1 MDRVSHPGYK
11 RARTTRAVSP
21 MRSRALRGVL
31 LATVTGAL
39 LAVVFASPAAAQ
51 EGDGVSTND
60 QIVLN
65 GRLVVPEGQ
74 TVDTAVIFN
83 GPVTV
88 DGTVTETVVVFNG
101 DAVISGSVDE
111 DVVVFN
117 GSVLV
122 RSGARIGGDLVTQQT
137 PRVEQGATI
146 GGSSQ
151 RVTTKFDAEK
161 LGLASRVAW
170 WVAYTVSTLI
180 LGLLLLLFA
189 PAMDRAI
196 VDAVRNRTGASI
208 GFGAGLFF
216 LVPIAAVIFLV
227 LVVSFPLGLFLLL
240 ALALLYT
247 VGFVAGAHALG
258 RLILKPPSSRFVA
271 FLLGWGILR
280 VLALVPVLGGL
291 LWLAAA
297 VLGLGAMAVA
307 ARRAPS
313 VEDGGMV
320 SPPAPAST

>member
-1 MDRVSHPGYK
+1 
-11 RARTTRAVSP
+11 
-21 MRSRALRGVL
+21 MRRRALRG
-31 LATVTGAL
+31 AL
-39 LAVVFASPAAAQ
+39 LASIAGGLVALAFAQPAAAQ
-51 EGDGVSTND
+51 ERDGVSTND

-83 GPVTV
+83 GPLTV

-101 DAVISGSVDE
+101 DAVISGSVGE
-111 DVVVFN
+111 DVVVFR
-117 GSVLV
+117 GTVSV

-137 PRVEQGATI
+137 PRIEQGATI
-146 GGSSQ
+146 GGSRQ
-151 RVTTKFDAEK
+151 RITTKFDAER
-161 LGLASRVAW
+161 LGLASRMAW
-170 WVAYTVSTLI
+170 WIAYSVSTLI

-189 PAMDRAI
+189 PAIDRAI
-196 VDAVRNRTGASI
+196 VDAVRSRTGASI
-208 GFGAGLFF
+208 GFGVGLFF

-227 LVVSFPLGLFLLL
+227 LIVSFPLGLFLLL

-271 FLLGWGILR
+271 FLIGWGILR

-297 VLGLGAMAVA
+297 VLGLGAFAVA
-307 ARRAPS
+307 ARRAS
-313 VEDGGMV
+313 VEDRGIV
-320 SPPAPAST
+320 SPATPAPA

>member
-1 MDRVSHPGYK
+1 MGR
-11 RARTTRAVSP
+11 RAV
-21 MRSRALRGVL
+21 R
-31 LATVTGAL
+31 GAL
-39 LAVVFASPAAAQ
+39 LASIAGALLAFAFALPAAAQ
-51 EGDGVSTND
+51 EDDGVDAND

-65 GRLVVPEGQ
+65 GRLIVPEGQ

-101 DAVISGSVDE
+101 DAVISGSVGE
-111 DVVVFN
+111 DVVAFN
-117 GSVLV
+117 GTVLV
-122 RSGARIGGDLVTQQT
+122 RSGARIGGDLITQQT

-146 GGSSQ
+146 GGSRR
-151 RVTTKFDAEK
+151 RVTTKFDAER
-161 LGLASRVAW
+161 LGIASRMAW
-170 WVAYTVSTLI
+170 WIAYSVSTLI

-196 VDAVRNRTGASI
+196 VEAVRNRTGASI
-208 GFGAGLFF
+208 GFGVGVFF
-216 LVPIAAVIFLV
+216 LVPIAAVIFLI
-227 LVVSFPLGLFLLL
+227 LIVSFPLGLFLLL

-247 VGFVAGAHALG
+247 IGFVAGAHALG

-271 FLLGWGILR
+271 FLIGWGILR

-297 VLGLGAMAVA
+297 ILGLGALAVA
-307 ARRAPS
+307 ARRASS
-313 VEDGGMV
+313 VEDRSMAA
-320 SPPAPAST
+320 PPAPAPA

>member
-1 MDRVSHPGYK
+1 
-11 RARTTRAVSP
+11 
-21 MRSRALRGVL
+21 MRRDIKPVKHMRRRALRSALV
-31 LATVTGAL
+31 ASITGAL
-39 LAVVFASPAAAQ
+39 LALVFALPAAAQ
-51 EGDGVSTND
+51 ENDGVSTND

-101 DAVISGSVDE
+101 DAVISGGVGE
-111 DVVVFN
+111 DVVVFR
-117 GSVLV
+117 GTVLV

-137 PRVEQGATI
+137 PQVEEGATI
-146 GGSSQ
+146 GGSRQ
-151 RVTTKFDAEK
+151 RIATKFDAER
-161 LGLASRVAW
+161 LGIASRMAW
-170 WVAYTVSTLI
+170 WVAYSVSTLI

-208 GFGAGLFF
+208 GFGVGLFF

-227 LVVSFPLGLFLLL
+227 LIVSFPLGLFLLL

-247 VGFVAGAHALG
+247 IGFVAGAHALG

-271 FLLGWGILR
+271 FLIGWGILR
-280 VLALVPVLGGL
+280 VLALVPFLGGL

-297 VLGLGAMAVA
+297 ILGLGALAVA
-307 ARRAPS
+307 ARRASS
-313 VEDGGMV
+313 VEDRGIV
-320 SPPAPAST
+320 SPPAPAPA

>member
-1 MDRVSHPGYK
+1 MRRNIQPV
-11 RARTTRAVSP
+11 RQMRRRT
-21 MRSRALRGVL
+21 LRGAL

-51 EGDGVSTND
+51 EDDRVSTND

-101 DAVISGSVDE
+101 DAVISGSVGE
-111 DVVVFN
+111 DVVVFR
-117 GSVLV
+117 GTVLV
-122 RSGARIGGDLVTQQT
+122 RSGARIGGDLITQQT

-146 GGSSQ
+146 GGSRQ
-151 RVTTKFDAEK
+151 RITTKFDAER
-161 LGLASRVAW
+161 LGLASRMAW
-170 WVAYTVSTLI
+170 WVAYSVSTLI

-189 PAMDRAI
+189 PGMDRAI

-208 GFGAGLFF
+208 GFGVGLFF
-216 LVPIAAVIFLV
+216 LVPIAAVIFLI
-227 LVVSFPLGLFLLL
+227 LIVSFPLGLFLLL
-240 ALALLYT
+240 ALALIYT
-247 VGFVAGAHALG
+247 IGFVVGAHALG

-271 FLLGWGILR
+271 FLIGWGILR

-307 ARRAPS
+307 ARRASS
-313 VEDGGMV
+313 VEDRGVV
-320 SPPAPAST
+320 SPPATAAPA

>member
-1 MDRVSHPGYK
+1 
-11 RARTTRAVSP
+11 
-21 MRSRALRGVL
+21 MRKLVLR
-31 LATVTGAL
+31 GAL
-39 LAVVFASPAAAQ
+39 LASIAGALLAFTFAMPAAAQ
-51 EGDGVSTND
+51 ESDDVTTDD

-65 GRLVVPEGQ
+65 GRLIVPEGQ

-83 GPVTV
+83 GPLTV
-88 DGTVTETVVVFNG
+88 DGIVTETVVVLNG
-101 DAVISGSVDE
+101 DAVISGSVGE

-122 RSGARIGGDLVTQQT
+122 RSGARIGGDLITQQT

-146 GGSSQ
+146 AGSRQ
-151 RVTTKFDAEK
+151 RVATKFDAER
-161 LGLASRVAW
+161 LGLASRMAW
-170 WVAYTVSTLI
+170 WIAYSVSTLI

-189 PAMDRAI
+189 PGMDRAI

-208 GFGAGLFF
+208 GFGVGVFF

-227 LVVSFPLGLFLLL
+227 LIVAIPLGLFLLL

-247 VGFVAGAHALG
+247 IGFVASAHALG

-271 FLLGWGILR
+271 FLIGWGILR

-297 VLGLGAMAVA
+297 ILGLGALAVA
-307 ARRAPS
+307 ARRAS
-313 VEDGGMV
+313 SLEDRGV
-320 SPPAPAST
+320 LPPPAPA